1 MKRHIHAIAF
11 VSILCIWGVAYADE
25 SKPKHWIGSIRG
37 DVVKI
42 DRDVYDVDDALGR
55 KISIQ
60 LNSMTEKDN
69 NVQVG
74 DEVLVRILHKG
85 KHTSIKSL
93 KRTSSSPS
101 VMLEAAKRGM
111 GDAGVIE
118 AKLLTITNDV
128 YLVKDISGKE
138 IRLQVDAD
146 TWKDGNI
153 TIGDSI
159 LAYVDAAKSRVHS
172 ESLTKQ

>member
-1 MKRHIHAIAF
+1 MKKHVHAIAF
-11 VSILCIWGVAYADE
+11 VSILCIWGVASADDT
-25 SKPKHWIGSIRG
+25 KPTNWIGSIRG
-37 DVVKI
+37 HVVKI

-74 DEVLVRILHKG
+74 DEVVVCILHKG
-85 KHTSIKSL
+85 KHASIKSM

-101 VMLEAAKRGM
+101 VLLEAVKRGM
-111 GDAGVIE
+111 GEAGVIE

-138 IRLQVDAD
+138 IRLQVDAG

-153 TIGDSI
+153 TIGDII
-159 LAYVDAAKSRVHS
+159 LADINSTKSPAHA
-172 ESLTKQ
+172 ESLIKR